1 MLEKPTEYQEVSAQ
15 QNEET
20 VYAEDINQII
30 TNVEKLKGGQ
40 ANEAPVSNIKDL
52 HSSINELKER
62 IDGLGNGEPSQLPSS
77 ADKISFNNDNA
88 NLDFFSEYDF
98 PRFKNELKERYEI
111 KLISDKDINNVSHI
125 DEVQDVYTLI
135 LEKNTDKYIL
145 KGNLKYINTGNGFDF
160 SYLVKQIDDIKD
172 FGAILSELL
181 QFINIETNAKE
192 NEIIIEGIQDLKY
205 SFNAVFGMPIF
216 HIKKQDDSRFENK
229 EYTININIEI
239 PITNIKNNQEYIPAI
254 LGSIYCSFLN
264 IQNADG
270 KAVIKGELIQ
280 ETTSASFILFSHFA
294 LENYF
299 DIKTDQN
306 DSHYIEAG
314 SMITS
319 NKNKPIKYYIKKET
333 ADMSS
338 LSPIYANLYCTLY
351 GLEIKHTDGSNIE
364 YEEILT
370 FNLTAPKNADVQKI
384 EKEKNIQNAI
394 EILNDKFNSLIILL
408 GINNSNF
415 EIASSILGSPILDN
429 KVKDCSN
436 LSLVK
441 NADNSYSLKGNI
453 EIYEDANTSSKMLI
467 KTSKEI
473 EADIKNIVPVI
484 MTDNF
489 IIMILVFENY
499 LYLNMQKSSE
509 TAVTNEHFDNI
520 KLIDSKIVLF
530 NNEIINK
537 MSPTKVSEDFG
548 IVYEEGKYKI
558 KGQLIFA
565 SGESNF
571 SFYTNSG
578 IIDFFEDNIEYD
590 ISTNEDNLKAVYH
603 HNNGFMCGLEFKGTA
618 GTTYNIDWILP
629 KQI

>member
-40 ANEAPVSNIKDL
+40 ANEAPFSNIKDL

-88 NLDFFSEYDF
+88 NLDFFSGYDF

-145 KGNLKYINTGNGFDF
+145 KGNLKYINDGNGFDF
-160 SYLVKQIDDIKD
+160 SYIVKQIDDIKD
-172 FGAILSELL
+172 FGTILSELL

-205 SFNAVFGMPIF
+205 SFNTVFGMPIF

-229 EYTININIEI
+229 EYSININIEI
-239 PITNIKNNQEYIPAI
+239 PITNIKNNQEYIPFI
-254 LGSIYCSFLN
+254 LGNISLSFLN
-264 IQNADG
+264 IQNVDG
-270 KAVIKGELIQ
+270 KAVIKGELKK

-394 EILNDKFNSLIILL
+394 EVLNKKIISSSSNSILFNRIKKISEMAINIMQEEMIVSVYELFTYLPIQKINNNFLSFITFPKDLASFIYFPKIQVNALYQGMVIIPFFDKKFSYDQSYIINNLCFNVFGTGDNAFVSLVGTTDIDISQKDFSNIYTSCYIKFMYQDGFDNVEVNNSL
-408 GINNSNF
+408 
-415 EIASSILGSPILDN
+415 
-429 KVKDCSN
+429 
-436 LSLVK
+436 
-441 NADNSYSLKGNI
+441 
-453 EIYEDANTSSKMLI
+453 T
-467 KTSKEI
+467 
-473 EADIKNIVPVI
+473 
-484 MTDNF
+484 
-489 IIMILVFENY
+489 
-499 LYLNMQKSSE
+499 
-509 TAVTNEHFDNI
+509 
-520 KLIDSKIVLF
+520 
-530 NNEIINK
+530 
-537 MSPTKVSEDFG
+537 
-548 IVYEEGKYKI
+548 VY
-558 KGQLIFA
+558 
-565 SGESNF
+565 
-571 SFYTNSG
+571 
-578 IIDFFEDNIEYD
+578 
-590 ISTNEDNLKAVYH
+590 
-603 HNNGFMCGLEFKGTA
+603 
-618 GTTYNIDWILP
+618 
-629 KQI
+629 